1 MPLPIATLM
10 RSTEPWQDEYFALDL
25 EGAMLEAG
33 FDEITYIPVNH
44 RHRIM
49 LGIASCGD
57 DYCTL

>member
-25 EGAMLEAG
+25 EAAMLEAG
-33 FDEITYIPVNH
+33 FDEITYIPVNN

-49 LGIASCGD
+49 LGIASCSD